1 MFGIFWNARV
11 CKDIFTT
18 RFFVIPKNLFI
29 FKSIFYMFKKQI
41 TFWLIYQGLKASA
54 DMSAKNAFIGGTA
67 PLTFHNTVEL
77 KIHMCYFA
85 DYI

>member
-1 MFGIFWNARV
+1 MQEYVKIFLQP
-11 CKDIFTT
+11 DFL
-18 RFFVIPKNLFI
+18 LFRKTFLFSKAYI
-29 FKSIFYMFKKQI
+29 YMFKKQI